1 MSSKYKF
8 EKKAIEAYQAK
19 DFENAVYWY
28 SRAISVSPEDPELY
42 SERGV
47 SYYHRKM
54 LPEALDDMNRAQ
66 QLQPEKP
73 YRYSSRAYIKDS
85 MGDTEGAIEDY
96 KIAVKIDPE
105 DAVAHN
111 NLGLLEEK
119 LGRMAQA
126 KAMYELADALA
137 KNESR
142 SGKPENYQA
151 KNIQK
156 EIEKEKVQ
164 RSLSNEMINVFK
176 TKERFKEFLRFI
188 RNGFK

>member
-8 EKKAIEAYQAK
+8 EKKAIEAYQSK
-19 DFENAVYWY
+19 DYENAVYWY
-28 SRAISVSPEDPELY
+28 SRAISVSPDDPELY

-54 LPEALDDMNRAQ
+54 LTEALDDMNRAQ
-66 QLQPEKP
+66 EIQPEKP
-73 YRYSSRAYIKDS
+73 YRYSSRAYIKDA
-85 MGDTEGAIEDY
+85 MGDTEGAVEDY
-96 KIAVKIDPE
+96 KIAVSLDPD

-119 LGRMAQA
+119 LGHMAQA
-126 KAMYELADALA
+126 KAMFDLADALA
-137 KNESR
+137 KNENGFGNPQDYR
-142 SGKPENYQA
+142 PT
-151 KNIQK
+151 NIQK
-156 EIEKEKVQ
+156 EIEEEKSQ

-176 TKERFKEFLRFI
+176 TKEGFREFLSFI